1 MDGPQVCRSRT
12 EEPRNTANKMRAHG
26 VCFDCGGEVRV
37 SDTKATDGVCLNC
50 GPVGIDLK
58 QEGGTLVEGFSVQS
72 WLDFEK
78 DRAETA
84 ANPLVFDDD
93 DVPF

>member
-1 MDGPQVCRSRT
+1 MENHMRS
-12 EEPRNTANKMRAHG
+12 HG
-26 VCFDCGGEVRV
+26 VCFDCSGEVGV
-37 SDTKATDGVCLNC
+37 SSSTPTDGVCVNC
-50 GPVGIDLK
+50 GPVGIDLR
-58 QEGGTLVEGFSVQS
+58 QEGDVVVEGFSVQS

-84 ANPLVFDDD
+84 TNPPVYDDD